1 MNPACWVNGEATA
14 MLPAAD
20 RGLQYGDG
28 LFETFAV
35 KDGHIGLL
43 RYHLERLTE
52 GCGRLGIPKPSLET
66 LAVELETA
74 AKDTPRAVLKLIL
87 TRGSGGRGYRAP
99 PDAVPSRV
107 LSRYPWPDY
116 PASWSEQGVRLRVC
130 DIRLA
135 EQPRLAG
142 LKHLNRLEQ
151 VLARSEWRDADGYQ
165 EGLML
170 DPAGLAIEG
179 TMSNVFAAPRE
190 GVLLTPDLGRCGVAG
205 VMRRH
210 VMDRARAEGVQV
222 QVTDLLLAELM
233 QCREIFLCNSLMG
246 VWPVAELDWC
256 NYRVGPMTRRAQ
268 AWAEASWEQD

>member
-1 MNPACWVNGEATA
+1 MNPACWINGVAATT
-14 MLPAAD
+14 LPVAD

-35 KDGHIGLL
+35 KDGRIGLL
-43 RYHLERLTE
+43 GFHLERLTE
-52 GCGRLGIPKPSLET
+52 GCQRLGIPRPPLEM
-66 LAVELETA
+66 LKSELKA
-74 AKDTPRAVLKLIL
+74 AATDMPRAVLKLII

-99 PDAVPSRV
+99 ADAVPLRM
-107 LSRYPWPDY
+107 LARHPWPDY
-116 PASWSEQGVRLRVC
+116 PASWAEEGVRLRVC
-130 DIRLA
+130 DLRLA

-151 VLARSEWRDADGYQ
+151 VLARAEWQDADGYQ

-170 DPAGLAIEG
+170 DPAGAVVEG

-190 GVLLTPDLGRCGVAG
+190 GMLLTPDLSRCGVAG

-210 VMDRARAEGVQV
+210 IMHRAREAGVQV
-222 QVTDLLLAELM
+222 QVADLPLAELM

-256 NYRVGPMTRRAQ
+256 SYKVGPMTRRAQ
-268 AWAEASWEQD
+268 AWADEW